1 MNIANKILAAVVSAL
16 CLASCEYKDLDNDDD
31 HVDGIANVQVVVN
44 QDSLDFRPAMN
55 RVVIYPIAHTPMS
68 RTERNVKDSLQI
80 KLWEGM
86 YEAVSYN
93 DDSEINRVTESNDSM
108 QGIFISTERVTS
120 SAFSKDSLLTGYIY
134 NSPDRT
140 AVSGNDTL
148 DVTDEPGNRFVLMQ
162 KEVTQLVKLRVK
174 GLKHLEYVQ
183 DAAVCIGNCHVKY
196 NVNGDTVTRDKGNVI
211 AAVDSIDTEG
221 EEITFNFNTFGIG
234 KGKQFLSIA
243 LQGQNFI
250 HFLHFDATEETIR
263 LSGSRRIEIDI
274 NIDAD
279 FDIKEIIPKG
289 SGFAVTTDDWETK
302 WEDCYL

>member
-16 CLASCEYKDLDNDDD
+16 CLASCEYKDLDVDDD
-31 HVDGIANVQVVVN
+31 HVDGIAKVMVVISH
-44 QDSLDFRPAMN
+44 DSLDFKPAMN
-55 RVVIYPIAHTPMS
+55 RVVIYPIAHTPMA

-108 QGIFISTERVTS
+108 PSVFISTERVTT

-140 AVSGNDTL
+140 AVSSNDTL
-148 DVTDEPGNRFVLMQ
+148 DVTDGPGNRVVLMQ
-162 KEVTQLVKLRVK
+162 KEVTQLVRLRIK
-174 GLKHLEYVQ
+174 GIKHLEYLQ

-221 EEITFNFNTFGIG
+221 EEITFDFNTFGIG
-234 KGKQFLSIA
+234 KSKQFLSIA

>member
-1 MNIANKILAAVVSAL
+1 MNITNKILVAVIPAL
-16 CLASCEYKDLDNDDD
+16 CLASCEYKTLDIDDD
-31 HVDGIANVQVVVN
+31 HVDGIAKVMVVVN

-55 RVVIYPIAHTPMS
+55 RVVIYPIAHTPMA

-183 DAAVCIGNCHVKY
+183 DAAVCVGNCHVKY
-196 NVNGDTVTRDKGNVI
+196 NVNSDTVTRDKGNII
-211 AAVDSIDTEG
+211 AAVDSIDTENQ
-221 EEITFNFNTFGIG
+221 EIAFKFNTFGIG
-234 KGKQFLSIA
+234 KGKHFLSIA

-250 HFLHFDATEETIR
+250 HFLHFDATEETVR
-263 LSGSRRIEIDI
+263 LTGGRRIEIEI